1 MMRICVAL
9 LSVVLLHAVALAAQP
24 GKDEKPATA
33 PATRPAGRR
42 DVGVD
47 EFEKLWKEKKGV
59 VLDVR
64 TAKEFEAGHIPGAV
78 NIDVNSADFDKKV
91 AELDKGK
98 TYLVHCAAGVRSVR
112 ACEKM
117 NRMDFKQ
124 LINLQGGLKAWE
136 KAGKEVEK

>member
-1 MMRICVAL
+1 MKLIGLIL
-9 LSVVLLHAVALAAQP
+9 LIGLMAA
-24 GKDEKPATA
+24 EKPATA

-42 DVGVD
+42 DVGVE
-47 EFEKLWKEKKGV
+47 EFEKLWKDKKGT

-78 NIDVNSADFDKKV
+78 NIDVNSRDFDKKV
-91 AELDKGK
+91 AELGKDK
-98 TYLVHCAAGVRSVR
+98 TYLVHCASGVRSVR

-124 LINLQGGLKAWE
+124 LINLQGGIKAWE
-136 KAGKEVEK
+136 KAGKPEEK

>member
-1 MMRICVAL
+1 MKLIGLIL
-9 LSVVLLHAVALAAQP
+9 LIGLMAA
-24 GKDEKPATA
+24 EKPATA

-42 DVGVD
+42 DVGVE
-47 EFEKLWKEKKGV
+47 EFEKLWKDKKGT

-78 NIDVNSADFDKKV
+78 NIDVNSPQFDKKV
-91 AELDKGK
+91 AELDKDK
-98 TYLVHCAAGVRSVR
+98 PYLVHCASGVRSVR

-124 LINLQGGLKAWE
+124 LINLQGGIKAWE
-136 KAGKEVEK
+136 KAGKPVEK

>member
-1 MMRICVAL
+1 MKFAIFMVLAAL
-9 LSVVLLHAVALAAQP
+9 LAGDSV
-24 GKDEKPATA
+24 KKEEKPAAGA
-33 PATRPAGRR
+33 PATRPARK

-64 TAKEFEAGHIPGAV
+64 TAKEYQAGHIPGAV
-78 NIDVNSADFDKKV
+78 NIDVNAGDFDKKV
-91 AELDKGK
+91 AELDKNK
-98 TYLVHCAAGVRSVR
+98 TYLVHCASGVRSVR

-117 NRMDFKQ
+117 NRMDFKE
-124 LINLQGGLKAWE
+124 LFNLQGGIKAWE